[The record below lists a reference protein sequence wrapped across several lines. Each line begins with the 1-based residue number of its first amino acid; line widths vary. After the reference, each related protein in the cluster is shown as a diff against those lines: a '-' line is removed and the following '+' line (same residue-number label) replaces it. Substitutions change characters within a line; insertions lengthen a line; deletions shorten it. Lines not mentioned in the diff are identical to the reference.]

1 MAQIR
6 CPQCGQVENWDLG
19 GSFLVTC
26 DRCGQ
31 QFTVVIAG
39 QASQP
44 GGKSRKQP
52 LGIGPGGCPFTTYF
66 TWGRRRRKKSRRTFQ
81 WPPQGPR

>member
-31 QFTVVIAG
+31 QFTVVIARG
-39 QASQP
+39 RPPSQ
-44 GGKSRKQP
+44 KENRVNSR
-52 LGIGPGGCPFTTYF
+52 
-66 TWGRRRRKKSRRTFQ
+66 
-81 WPPQGPR
+81 